1 MNCVFS
7 FVWCTFPFA
16 ILFWIMALRSA
27 SEFFGGWCLWYIFYQ
42 LFLAKKHRTERK
54 PDGSVKY
61 DYVDEYEEGDD
72 LIINFKKI

>member
-1 MNCVFS
+1 MLVVTIVLAF
-7 FVWCTFPFA
+7 
-16 ILFWIMALRSA
+16 LGL
-27 SEFFGGWCLWYIFYQ
+27 GWCLWYIFYQ

-72 LIINFKKI
+72 LIINLKKI